1 MKYTKKKKIVEL
13 ENKNEKEISMKKDL
27 FEGTEQTQKVVA
39 TAKKHN
45 NVFGRALASFVAG
58 VAIVTCVIF
67 AGCNKKDNN
76 KTTNGIT
83 PPTTQQ
89 GEQTS
94 GNQGG
99 QTGGNQG
106 GQQTGGN
113 QGGQTGGEQ
122 TGGNQGS
129 QENQGGNQGGET
141 GGNQGGNQGGQE
153 TGGNQGGQTGGEQT
167 GGNQGGQET
176 GGNQGGET
184 GGETNPEKP
193 ADKTPAEYK
202 AECEQKLV
210 DAVSNALQTKY
221 KRSGK
226 ISNVELVKMNLEN
239 GKIYARAVHTQDGLS
254 SDCFYGLE
262 SNLGNI
268 SNNSYKEISNKCD
281 SISLSN
287 IERSYSIKSLI
298 SEDKYNALCNYV
310 LGEYDLQDSEILNVT
325 NFVNRTTTLTVLFN
339 NKIYTVKAFT
349 HSAPSTDQ
357 ASHIDYMLN
366 SETNEISLV
375 SQENFKD
382 FDNIVSAE
390 AGISSYKIKLG
401 GKTLFSKT
409 NGNIVYNND
418 FGMGM

>member
-1 MKYTKKKKIVEL
+1 MKYTRRKRFVEL
-13 ENKNEKEISMKKDL
+13 ENINEKEISMKKDL

-39 TAKKHN
+39 KAKKHKVLKKALVTLGLISAIGAC
-45 NVFGRALASFVAG
+45 VFLTA
-58 VAIVTCVIF
+58 
-67 AGCNKKDNN
+67 CNKKGND
-76 KTTNGIT
+76 KTTNGVT

-89 GEQTS
+89 GEQT
-94 GNQGG
+94 
-99 QTGGNQG
+99 GGNQ
-106 GQQTGGN
+106 
-113 QGGQTGGEQ
+113 
-122 TGGNQGS
+122 GGNQGS
-129 QENQGGNQGGET
+129 QENQGGNQGG
-141 GGNQGGNQGGQE
+141 
-153 TGGNQGGQTGGEQT
+153 QTGGEQ
-167 GGNQGGQET
+167 T

-202 AECEQKLV
+202 AECEEKLV
-210 DAVSNALQTKY
+210 QAVSSALQTKY

-287 IERSYSIKSLI
+287 IERSFRINSLI
-298 SEDKYNALCNYV
+298 SEEKYNALCNYV
-310 LGEYDLQDSEILNVT
+310 LGEYDLQDGEVLNVT
-325 NFVNRTTTLTVLFN
+325 KFESDGHDLQESIVTVL
-339 NKIYTVKAFT
+339 Y
-349 HSAPSTDQ
+349 
-357 ASHIDYMLN
+357 N
-366 SETNEISLV
+366 SEIFTLKAKTSTPSYNDNATAIDCLIGDNGLTKSV
-375 SQENFKD
+375 TITSRSAFKD

-390 AGISSYKIKLG
+390 AGISSYKVKLG

-418 FGMGM
+418 LGMGM

>member
-1 MKYTKKKKIVEL
+1 MKYTRRKRFVEL

-39 TAKKHN
+39 KAKKHK
-45 NVFGRALASFVAG
+45 VLQKALVTLGLIS
-58 VAIVTCVIF
+58 AIVTGVF
-67 AGCNKKDNN
+67 LTACNKKGND

-89 GEQTS
+89 GEQT
-94 GNQGG
+94 GG

-106 GQQTGGN
+106 GQTGSQENQGGN
-113 QGGQTGGEQ
+113 Q
-122 TGGNQGS
+122 GGNQGS
-129 QENQGGNQGGET
+129 QENQGG
-141 GGNQGGNQGGQE
+141 
-153 TGGNQGGQTGGEQT
+153 QT
-167 GGNQGGQET
+167 GGQET

-184 GGETNPEKP
+184 GGETNPENP

-202 AECEQKLV
+202 AECEEKLV
-210 DAVSNALQTKY
+210 DAVSSALQTKY

-287 IERSYSIKSLI
+287 IERSFRINSLI

-310 LGEYDLQDSEILNVT
+310 LGEYDLQDGEVLNVT
-325 NFVNRTTTLTVLFN
+325 NFKSDGTGLKQSITTVLYNGEIFTISARTTAPNNDNSTVIDCLIGDNGLTKSVT
-339 NKIYTVKAFT
+339 ITSR
-349 HSAPSTDQ
+349 SA
-357 ASHIDYMLN
+357 
-366 SETNEISLV
+366 
-375 SQENFKD
+375 FKD

-390 AGISSYKIKLG
+390 AGISSYKVKLG

-418 FGMGM
+418 LGMGM